1 MSELKLVMFSFGISI
16 AIDVGLI
23 YFTITRN
30 YTFFKNLGTSIE
42 KFENIL
48 INLMVWGLFWGLNS
62 LIFKALQ
69 FEQENAFSNPIKGVF
84 SGFMIG
90 AINGFIAGWFSGII
104 SVDYF
109 WIPNWSL
116 ICSSFAAVSTAI
128 LGWFLGTVSQRTNF
142 SNS

>member
-109 WIPNWSL
+109 P
-116 ICSSFAAVSTAI
+116 
-128 LGWFLGTVSQRTNF
+128 FLPHKETYKLHGEII
-142 SNS
+142 